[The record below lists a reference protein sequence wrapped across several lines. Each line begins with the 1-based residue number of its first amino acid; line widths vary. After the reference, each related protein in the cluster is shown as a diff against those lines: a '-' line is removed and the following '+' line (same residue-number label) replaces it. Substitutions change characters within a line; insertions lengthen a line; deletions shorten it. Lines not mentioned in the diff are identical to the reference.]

1 MVNGT
6 YAYFFPMLNIS
17 VLQGSIL
24 GSFFSYFN
32 KWFDE
37 LVSFENTELL
47 KIGIWLRSNK
57 LLINASK
64 TKLMIFIQRVKF
76 FYRLDFFSTT
86 TILMFLLTP
95 NWFILSERIHA
106 FKILGVYVD
115 ENLTFDYHIKTSLN
129 KISKFMFSLN
139 KIKNFLLTSAL
150 KSIYYALVHLHVFY
164 CLPVVSCTS
173 KKKI

>member
-1 MVNGT
+1 
-6 YAYFFPMLNIS
+6 
-17 VLQGSIL
+17 
-24 GSFFSYFN
+24 
-32 KWFDE
+32 
-37 LVSFENTELL
+37 
-47 KIGIWLRSNK
+47 
-57 LLINASK
+57 
-64 TKLMIFIQRVKF
+64 
-76 FYRLDFFSTT
+76 
-86 TILMFLLTP
+86 MFLLTP
-95 NWFILSERIHA
+95 NWFILSERIHNNSVTCPA

-173 KKKI
+173 KKKFNSLSLKQKRCIWTTELINTPFPGPYSSSKTFRSCTP